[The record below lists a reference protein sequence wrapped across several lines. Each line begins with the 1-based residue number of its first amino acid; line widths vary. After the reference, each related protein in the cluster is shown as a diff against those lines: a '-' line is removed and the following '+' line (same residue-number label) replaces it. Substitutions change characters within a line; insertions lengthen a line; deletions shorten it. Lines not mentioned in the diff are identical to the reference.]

1 MNKIL
6 WWILF
11 LGLIIK
17 LGTFIYSQKEHFL
30 EPFDSIHVGKVYS
43 QSQYVIGNASKEGIG
58 DDWLYAFAGYYYL
71 FQGGDVSS
79 VNFEH
84 PPLGKYLIG
93 LSILFFGNENVI
105 NIFYFTFL
113 LFLTYKISRILNNNS
128 LLALLS
134 VTVLS
139 YDPLFLDNLPRS
151 MLDLPFTLFF
161 IGGVYF
167 FLKGLWKA
175 NNYYFSFIF
184 WGMAFSTRFFPAL
197 VIIYAYMILTV
208 LILQKKHIRQFIFAS
223 ASVPLIYLIAHISFF
238 VYHPSLIEFLR
249 HKKWMLAWFT
259 GTPVLTGN
267 ILRVIFTGMYLDST
281 KVLVREAHWVP
292 VIPLV
297 VILAITYFR
306 KKMLKLKKYHNLAV
320 VYGICVIYL
329 IYLTVLTGG
338 LQKFMMPI
346 YPILIVLAVD
356 HTSRLYSIITTWTKR
371 IYGS

>member
-1 MNKIL
+1 
-6 WWILF
+6 
-11 LGLIIK
+11 
-17 LGTFIYSQKEHFL
+17 
-30 EPFDSIHVGKVYS
+30 
-43 QSQYVIGNASKEGIG
+43 
-58 DDWLYAFAGYYYL
+58 
-71 FQGGDVSS
+71 
-79 VNFEH
+79 
-84 PPLGKYLIG
+84 
-93 LSILFFGNENVI
+93 
-105 NIFYFTFL
+105 
-113 LFLTYKISRILNNNS
+113 
-128 LLALLS
+128 
-134 VTVLS
+134 
-139 YDPLFLDNLPRS
+139 
-151 MLDLPFTLFF
+151 
-161 IGGVYF
+161 
-167 FLKGLWKA
+167 
-175 NNYYFSFIF
+175 
-184 WGMAFSTRFFPAL
+184 
-197 VIIYAYMILTV
+197 
-208 LILQKKHIRQFIFAS
+208 
-223 ASVPLIYLIAHISFF
+223 
-238 VYHPSLIEFLR
+238 
-249 HKKWMLAWFT
+249 MLAWFT

>member
-1 MNKIL
+1 MKKIL
-6 WWILF
+6 WWLLF
-11 LGLIIK
+11 TGLIIK
-17 LGTFIYSQKEHFL
+17 LGSFIYFQKELFL
-30 EPFDSIHVGKVYS
+30 KPFDPIHVGKVYS
-43 QSQYVIGNASKEGIG
+43 QSQYVIGNASKGGIG

-105 NIFYFTFL
+105 NVFYFAFL
-113 LFLTYKISRILNNNS
+113 LFLTYKISRLLSNNS

-167 FLKGLWKA
+167 FLKGLENA

-184 WGMAFSTRFFPAL
+184 WGMAFSTRFFPVL
-197 VIIYAYMILTV
+197 VIVCAYMFLIV
-208 LILQKKHIRQFIFAS
+208 LILQKKQIKLFIFAS
-223 ASVPLIYLIAHISFF
+223 LIVPLIYLLSHTSFF
-238 VYHPSLIEFLR
+238 IYHPSLIEFLR
-249 HKKWMLAWFT
+249 HKKWMLVWFT
-259 GTPVLTGN
+259 GTPVLIGN
-267 ILRVIFTGMYLDST
+267 IWRVIFTGYYLDST
-281 KVLVREAHWVP
+281 KVLARESHWVP
-292 VIPLV
+292 IIPLV
-297 VILAITYFR
+297 VVLGITFFR
-306 KKMLKLKKYHNLAV
+306 KKMLKLKKYHNLAII
-320 VYGICVIYL
+320 YGLSMMYL
-329 IYLTVLTGG
+329 IYLTVLSGG
-338 LQKFMMPI
+338 IQKFMMPV
-346 YPILIVLAVD
+346 YPLLIILAVD